1 MTARATPASTYR
13 LQFNPRF
20 RLPQGAALVPYLASL
35 GVTHVYAS
43 PLLGSRR
50 GSPHGYDVTDAR
62 QIDREL
68 GGEEAFEE
76 LSAALRA
83 HDMGLVLD
91 IVPNHMAASAENA
104 WWRDVLQHGV
114 SSPYAG
120 YFDIDWEP
128 ARPGLA
134 ERIVVPI
141 LEAHYGTVLED
152 GKLALALGERGLE
165 LRYHDRRL
173 PVSPRAHEEVVRH
186 GLEELAEHLGG
197 GSETVQRLRALVDA
211 FAVFDRSSGD
221 TTRLEAELWELH
233 ERDAAARAFLDEN
246 VRLWNGRP
254 GDPASFDPLDRLLAG
269 QVYRLAFWQV
279 ANQELNYRRFFDVS
293 DLVSLHVED
302 ERVFADTH
310 ALVLRLAASGRI
322 AGLRVDHVDG
332 LHDPWTYLR
341 RLRERV
347 GPDRY
352 LVVEKIL
359 GPDED
364 LPEDW
369 PVQGTTGYDFLV
381 QANSLFVDPRGE
393 RAIDA
398 LYRRVSGIDLTFDDI
413 AFAEQRRA
421 LLELFG
427 GELRNLASRLG
438 RLAERHRHGRDLTL
452 TELGRALVDVT
463 ACLDVYRTYVRDLSV
478 TDRDRVFLE
487 RALADARRRD
497 PESAAAVEFLRRA
510 LLFDVPAG
518 LSDAD
523 RRLWLRFVTAW
534 QQLAGAVM
542 AKGYEDTALYAYARL
557 VSLNEVGGDPATFGR
572 TPDEFHARMARRNEG
587 WPHTMNAG
595 STHDTKRSEDV
606 RARIDVLSQIPDE
619 WAARVERWREMAA
632 PQRRVVDGA
641 SAPDGN
647 TELLLLQTLVGAWP
661 LDDADLPGFLGRM
674 KAYAVKAAREA
685 KRRTSW
691 LRPNAAYEDALAAY
705 LEALVVGPS
714 GAPFRD
720 DLRPFLRDVAYRGAM
735 TSLSALAVRLFAPG
749 VPDVYQG
756 TELWDLSLVDPDNRR
771 PVDFARRTAALAAL
785 DAAATAGRGALAR
798 ELCASWED
806 GRIKLYVTA
815 TGLRHRRA
823 RRALFADGA
832 YVPLHAGGADVI
844 AFARSHRRQWSA
856 AVATRF
862 AERPGA
868 LPSSRAAPAPSLEL
882 PSGAP
887 LRWRELLTGRILEA
901 TDRRLALA
909 DVLADLPVALL
920 QEDEEEEGAPGR
932 RGV

>member
-1 MTARATPASTYR
+1 MNNAAPASTYR

-20 RLPQGAALVPYLASL
+20 RLAQGAALIPYLASL

-50 GSPHGYDVTDAR
+50 GSPHGYDVTDTR

-83 HDMGLVLD
+83 HGMGLVLD

-120 YFDIDWEP
+120 HFDIDWEP

-134 ERIVVPI
+134 ERIVLPI

-165 LRYHDRRL
+165 VRYHDRRL
-173 PVSPRAHEEVVRH
+173 PVAPRAHEQILRH
-186 GLEELAEHLGG
+186 GLDELDEHLGS
-197 GSETVQRLRALVDA
+197 GSETVQRLRALADA
-211 FAVFDRSSGD
+211 FAVFDRSTGD
-221 TTRLEAELWELH
+221 TARLEAELWDLH
-233 ERDAAARAFLDEN
+233 RRDPAARAFLDEN
-246 VRLWNGRP
+246 LRLWKGTP
-254 GDPASFDPLDRLLAG
+254 GEPRSFERLDRLLDR

-310 ALVLRLAASGRI
+310 ALVLRLAAAGRI
-322 AGLRVDHVDG
+322 AGLRIDHVDG
-332 LHDPWTYLR
+332 LHDPSTYLW

-347 GPDRY
+347 GPDLY

-364 LPEDW
+364 LPDDW
-369 PVQGTTGYDFLV
+369 PVQGTTGYDFLE
-381 QANSLFVDPRGE
+381 QSNALFVDPRGE
-393 RAIDA
+393 AAIDA
-398 LYRRVSGIDLTFDDI
+398 LYRRVSGIDLGFDDI

-478 TDRDRVFLE
+478 TERDRLFLE
-487 RALADARRRD
+487 RALAEARRRD

-510 LLFDVPAG
+510 LLFDVPAD

-542 AKGYEDTALYAYARL
+542 AKGYEDTALYVYARL
-557 VSLNEVGGDPATFGR
+557 LSLNEVGGHPATFGG
-572 TPDEFHARMARRNEG
+572 TLDEFHARMARRNEQ
-587 WPHTMNAG
+587 WPLTMNA
-595 STHDTKRSEDV
+595 SATHDTKRSEDV

-619 WAARVERWREMAA
+619 WAARVERWRGMVAR
-632 PQRRVVDGA
+632 QRRPVDGA
-641 SAPDGN
+641 GVPDGN

-661 LDDADLPGFLGRM
+661 LDDAELPAFLGRM

-685 KRRTSW
+685 KRGTSW
-691 LRPNAAYEDALAAY
+691 LRPSAAHEAALGAY
-705 LEALVVGPS
+705 LEALVIAPAG
-714 GAPFRD
+714 GPFRD
-720 DLRPFLRDVAYRGAM
+720 DLREFLRDLAYWGAL
-735 TSLSALAVRLFAPG
+735 TSLAALAIRLFAPG

-756 TELWDLSLVDPDNRR
+756 TELWDQSLVDPDNRR
-771 PVDFARRTAALAAL
+771 PVDFARRAAALADL
-785 DAAATAGRGALAR
+785 DRAAKGDRAALAR

-806 GRIKLYVTA
+806 GRIKLYLTA
-815 TGLRHRRA
+815 AGLRHRRA
-823 RRALFADGA
+823 RPELFAQGA
-832 YVPLHAGGADVI
+832 YLPLSATGDAEVV
-844 AFARSHRRQWSA
+844 AFARSHGRRWSA
-856 AVATRF
+856 AVAPR
-862 AERPGA
+862 
-868 LPSSRAAPAPSLEL
+868 
-882 PSGAP
+882 
-887 LRWRELLTGRILEA
+887 
-901 TDRRLALA
+901 
-909 DVLADLPVALL
+909 
-920 QEDEEEEGAPGR
+920 
-932 RGV
+932 